1 MKFLYTVSARQRKLD
16 SVTKDAQRRASA
28 VTVLI
33 LHKKI
38 RDNQLKLFT
47 KQLG

>member
-28 VTVLI
+28 VLI
-33 LHKKI
+33 LHKKL